1 MGGSE
6 ASESQR
12 RASSHILV
20 QFGFSSGTQQL
31 SISVG
36 RGWNIQTENANAVFD
51 LSTFPVNFV
60 VNATGLILFAFAGVL
75 FFSVPAYATSAK
87 GRGAARESGL
97 SRSRKHASK
106 RERGDVHR
114 KNGHVPVA
122 IRPRWEGCTCHAQTA
137 SRPDTTMRRTPCPG
151 EPRSALGTQTQHC
164 RIRQWWI
171 ELRSRGRAKP
181 TDACESS
188 EVIGRDG

>member
-1 MGGSE
+1 MSSL
-6 ASESQR
+6 AR
-12 RASSHILV
+12 RAAV
-20 QFGFSSGTQQL
+20 QK
-31 SISVG
+31 
-36 RGWNIQTENANAVFD
+36 
-51 LSTFPVNFV
+51 
-60 VNATGLILFAFAGVL
+60 LINQAHEG
-75 FFSVPAYATSAK
+75 PGEPCKTSAK

-114 KNGHVPVA
+114 KSGHVPVA
-122 IRPRWEGCTCHAQTA
+122 IQPRWEEWTERKRPERTVEGCTCHAQTA

-171 ELRSRGRAKP
+171 ELRSRGRANPQMLANVRKKSLAEMDEHFSF
-181 TDACESS
+181 TEC
-188 EVIGRDG
+188 